1 LNNDKPNPNNGRI
14 LNNDRPTN
22 GRPSNIDRPTN
33 GRPNPTNGRPSN
45 NDRPNPTNGR
55 PSNNDRPNPNNGR
68 LLNNVPNNVRLLN
81 NDKNVGR
88 TPNKNYRHK
97 NNENHQRPIK
107 SDNFSIEKITK
118 IDDVENFY
126 ELYFKDQE
134 RIRLKEIETEKLYKP
149 PEDWVK
155 KLIPVVFKKN

>member
-1 LNNDKPNPNNGRI
+1 MENTNKYINYKKSNDKKNYKKNVPN
-14 LNNDRPTN
+14 
-22 GRPSNIDRPTN
+22 
-33 GRPNPTNGRPSN
+33 NGRPSN
-45 NDRPNPTNGR
+45 NDK
-55 PSNNDRPNPNNGR
+55 PNPNNGR

-81 NDKNVGR
+81 NDKNAGR
-88 TPNKNYRHK
+88 TPNKNYRYK
-97 NNENHQRPIK
+97 NNERPIK